1 MILDSLPEPVRDAVY
16 ATVGF
21 PIVLAQEARTRQE
34 TLAAE
39 LGDRLQPLRERAGE
53 MNRRLGTPPAFTEL
67 NTRVEERVKALE
79 ARAEAFET
87 RLDELF
93 DQWETQLPEPA
104 RDVVHRTRD
113 AARDAR
119 TQLRTLVGNA
129 A

>member
-16 ATVGF
+16 AAVGL
-21 PIVLAQEARTRQE
+21 PIVVAQEARSRQE
-34 TLAAE
+34 TLLAE
-39 LGDRLQPLRERAGE
+39 LGDRLQPLRERADE
-53 MNRRLGTPPAFTEL
+53 LNQRLGTPPAFADL
-67 NTRVEERVKALE
+67 NARVEDRVKALE

-87 RLDELF
+87 RLDDLF

-119 TQLRTLVGNA
+119 SQLRTLVGNA

>member
-1 MILDSLPEPVRDAVY
+1 
-16 ATVGF
+16 
-21 PIVLAQEARTRQE
+21 
-34 TLAAE
+34 
-39 LGDRLQPLRERAGE
+39 
-53 MNRRLGTPPAFTEL
+53 
-67 NTRVEERVKALE
+67 VKDLE
-79 ARAEAFET
+79 ARAEALEA

-104 RDVVHRTRD
+104 RDVVHRTRH